1 MLTDRTCKRE
11 NRADIQFYAYNLSS
25 MHNWN
30 IIVTLSHL
38 YLYIFLLFRLSY
50 GQHVHMDPEDE
61 SDRIPDSELNTV
73 AEATIRRLHDTMV
86 VFGDLDEYAN
96 R

>member
-1 MLTDRTCKRE
+1 
-11 NRADIQFYAYNLSS
+11 
-25 MHNWN
+25 
-30 IIVTLSHL
+30 
-38 YLYIFLLFRLSY
+38 
-50 GQHVHMDPEDE
+50 MDPEDE